1 MSRRPRLKA
10 AASLFSAEF
19 GSGGALRLPV
29 GETGR
34 VHLDRWLPFLILNR
48 GDFGLARRIAVDSS
62 SYLVWSPEDDLAAM
76 AAIETVISALVARLG
91 RVLVVTLA
99 DQPFEPRVEGSQD
112 LPPFTAQIGAGD
124 EGDVGRAAA
133 VLDTALHGIEIDLR
147 RCKVERAPFVSLLP
161 APIDRLL
168 NDMEGAERLS
178 LKVPQIHRRADGAEY
193 PAISHD
199 LSTEIG
205 DALLRAACAF
215 LDYGKSKAPHH
226 YRSLG
231 RSAYLA
237 AALKADRKLD
247 RISRSFDFLL
257 SISPIDTAK
266 ACQRFVAEGEGKVPR
281 FHYRPLTVDP
291 DIGRSLA
298 GASPGG
304 KTP

>member
-1 MSRRPRLKA
+1 
-10 AASLFSAEF
+10 
-19 GSGGALRLPV
+19 
-29 GETGR
+29 
-34 VHLDRWLPFLILNR
+34 
-48 GDFGLARRIAVDSS
+48 
-62 SYLVWSPEDDLAAM
+62 
-76 AAIETVISALVARLG
+76 
-91 RVLVVTLA
+91 
-99 DQPFEPRVEGSQD
+99 
-112 LPPFTAQIGAGD
+112 
-124 EGDVGRAAA
+124 
-133 VLDTALHGIEIDLR
+133 
-147 RCKVERAPFVSLLP
+147 
-161 APIDRLL
+161 
-168 NDMEGAERLS
+168 MEGAERLS

-215 LDYGKSKAPHH
+215 LDNGKAKAPSH

-266 ACQRFVAEGEGKVPR
+266 ACQRFVAEGEGKAPR

-291 DIGRSLA
+291 DLSKRELYAIDFRALEDPLLERLLGEKRHEIDAQLTMLATRNTPRFRPASMFLYGAVDRRLLEDAMVILASTGSSPPRGRIVEGRRNRDRGRVA
-298 GASPGG
+298 GRAIPADRPGSFAPG
-304 KTP
+304 DPGPG